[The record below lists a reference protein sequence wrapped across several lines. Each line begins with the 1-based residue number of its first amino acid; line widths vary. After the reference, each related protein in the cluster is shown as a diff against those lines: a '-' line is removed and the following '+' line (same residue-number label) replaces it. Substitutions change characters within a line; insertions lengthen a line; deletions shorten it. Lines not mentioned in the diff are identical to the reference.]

1 MLEWVLAAIWA
12 NHTPQSFR
20 ELEGE
25 EQAEI
30 VAAYETKLQIDAV
43 MAADNAREIRRAG
56 KKGRNP

>member
-1 MLEWVLAAIWA
+1 MEWQLAAIWS

-30 VAAYETKLQIDAV
+30 IATYETHLQVEAV
-43 MAADNAREIRRAG
+43 MAADQARQTERSG
-56 KKGRNP
+56 KKGRNI